1 MGILRGFLKFLLGL
15 VTTLVIL
22 VGLALGGL
30 FYILNRQEF
39 TFPETTLRWVAGHV
53 LEPMNILVTFK
64 TLDARLIRTSDEDWY
79 ARRLVV
85 RSENLDVTMPD
96 FLQTHI
102 PDLDLQLGLNFHPQR
117 YGIKGIGPIDASG
130 VRLNLKLAKEDPK
143 KEEKPFD
150 YQLWLDRLQAVRFEP
165 IRLGFQ
171 SLVIQRPG
179 EPKMEAQLYANLRRQ
194 EGNRWSI
201 SVRADR
207 VKGIPARKANFDLQ
221 LDLPEGSTLLPLA
234 AQIKGRVDLGKLG
247 WARLAGDGRLE
258 AEDRGEVKLDLTSR
272 FQGKRQEL
280 KASGRLNQERFTIKV
295 SGQANQP
302 VDALRQVEL
311 NGCELEGI
319 LRRKGKPFLQ
329 SNLDCRVG
337 LTRVP
342 APEEKPFQ
350 DMLPRDF
357 DFRIQ
362 GPISIASWDKN
373 PIFKAPLKITLQPL
387 LSQLYT
393 LRGQTSVEL
402 SGRVM
407 GGVDDITATIDVS
420 SQLAFDRFQPV
431 VKRLEETDFAVPA
444 PFNTLDGRIYCNI
457 EGRIRKMG
465 AIMDL
470 PLDCGTELSSVT
482 QSMFIQARGTIEKE
496 DDQKPVIRLAI
507 GLNKLTFE
515 LPRLALNGSVPQL
528 FPDQRIMT
536 AEERAKEAAK
546 ADDALPVVLDLH
558 ITTPPDRPMTL
569 VTSLQPIPVPIS
581 MDLTLKGDRI
591 EPQGTI
597 GVHQYRVTFFKQKAF
612 VDHIRVILSPDEEQ
626 PLLDGLVVFQDPD
639 VKINLRLSGTVDRPF
654 YELDSVPPRSPTE
667 LVSIMLYGGDPE
679 ALDDENLR
687 SVDETRAA
695 MVDGAIGLMSM
706 YYLASTPIDSVGYN
720 PYTGQFRARV
730 RVAQG
735 LSLTLGSDLGG
746 VRQSVTLRKR
756 LTENWS
762 FETGA
767 ETDEETHESKGIAM
781 FKWGRRY

>member
-1 MGILRGFLKFLLGL
+1 MGFLRGLLKVLLGL
-15 VTTLVIL
+15 LTTLVIVLGL
-22 VGLALGGL
+22 VLGGL
-30 FYILNRQEF
+30 LYMLNRQEF
-39 TFPETTLRWVAGHV
+39 VFPQPALRWVASNV
-53 LEPMNILVTFK
+53 LEPMNIRVTFK
-64 TLDARLIRTSDEDWY
+64 NLDARLIRISEEDWY
-79 ARRLVV
+79 ARRFIV
-85 RSENLDVTMPD
+85 RSQDLNVTMPD
-96 FLQTHI
+96 LLQTHV
-102 PDLDLQLGLNFHPQR
+102 PDLDLRLGLNFHPQR
-117 YGIKGIGPIDASG
+117 YGLKEIGPIDTSG
-130 VRLNLKLAKEDPK
+130 VQLNLKLAQEEPK
-143 KEEKPFD
+143 KDEEPFD
-150 YQLWLDRLQAVRFEP
+150 YQLWLDRLRSVKFQP
-165 IRLGFQ
+165 IRLSFQ
-171 SLVIQRPG
+171 KLVIERPG
-179 EPKMEAQLYANLRRQ
+179 EPKMEAQLLANLQRQ
-194 EGNRWSI
+194 EGNKWII
-201 SVRADR
+201 SVRADK
-207 VKGIPARKANFDLQ
+207 VKGIPARSANFDLQ
-221 LDLPEGSTLLPLA
+221 LDLPEGPTLLPLV
-234 AQIKGRVDLGKLG
+234 AQIKGRADLGKMG
-247 WARLAGDGRLE
+247 WAQLAGNAHLE
-258 AEDRGEVKLDLTSR
+258 AEDKGSVKLDLTSR
-272 FQGKRQEL
+272 FQGQRQEL
-280 KASGRLNQERFTIKV
+280 KATGSLNQERFALKV

-302 VDALRQVEL
+302 IEALRQVEV
-311 NGCELEGI
+311 NACELSGL

-342 APEEKPFQ
+342 APDEKPFQ

-362 GPISIASWDKN
+362 GPISIANWDKN
-373 PIFKAPLKITLQPL
+373 PIFNAPLKITLQPL

-393 LRGQTSVEL
+393 LRGQTKVEL
-402 SGRVM
+402 SGRVL
-407 GGVDDITATIDVS
+407 GGVEGITANVDVS

-465 AIMDL
+465 AIMHL
-470 PLDCGTELSSVT
+470 PLDCGTELSSVA

-496 DDQKPVIRLAI
+496 NDQKPVIRLAI

-515 LPRLALNGSVPQL
+515 LPRLAFNGSVPQI
-528 FPDQRIMT
+528 FPDKRIMT
-536 AEERAKEAAK
+536 AEEQAKEAAK
-546 ADDALPVVLDLH
+546 TDDALPVVLDLR
-558 ITTPPDRPMTL
+558 ITTPPDRPVTL

-581 MDLTLKGDRI
+581 IDLTLKGDRI
-591 EPQGTI
+591 APTGSI

-612 VDHIRVILSPDEEQ
+612 VDHIRLVLSPEEEQ
-626 PLLDGLVVFQDPD
+626 PLLDGLVVFQNPD
-639 VKINLRLSGTVDRPF
+639 VKINLKLSGTVDRPF

-667 LVSIMLYGGDPE
+667 LVSIMLYGGDAE

-687 SVDETRAA
+687 NVDETRAA

-735 LSLTLGSDLGG
+735 LSLSLGSDLGG

-767 ETDEETHESKGIAM
+767 ETDEETHESKGVAM